1 MATRKSKAAAFT
13 PIPAKRRATTA
24 DSVAVPDPPCEK
36 LIREKFTLP
45 EGEHRIIALLKERA
59 ARISHPARKGEIV
72 RAGLKAL
79 QSMSDRSLARLLGTI
94 PKLKRAKA
102 SKDVTKPL
110 AGG

>member
-13 PIPAKRRATTA
+13 PIPAKRRAA
-24 DSVAVPDPPCEK
+24 KAGAVAVPDPPREK

-45 EGEHRIIALLKERA
+45 EGEHQVIALLKERA
-59 ARISHPARKGEIV
+59 ARISHPARKSEIV

-94 PKLKRAKA
+94 PKLKPAKSAKA
-102 SKDVTKPL
+102 EKILP
-110 AGG
+110 